1 MHLFA
6 SRPRLWS
13 RRSYGVAGNMEV
25 LPRGGGQGR
34 TGFFKEESGKTEPRA
49 DRGTLWSDP
58 SVTQQVTVEGRKG
71 EVPQD

>member
-1 MHLFA
+1 
-6 SRPRLWS
+6 
-13 RRSYGVAGNMEV
+13 MEV